1 MPGVTV
7 TEVAALRVARLSQQ
21 QAIEWESDMRHEAEL
36 RELGVEDEE
45 RRKTI
50 RKLGV
55 GAEELK
61 EASES

>member
-1 MPGVTV
+1 MTV
-7 TEVAALRVARLSQQ
+7 TEVAALRVVRISQQ
-21 QAIEWESDMRHEAEL
+21 QALEWEPEMRHEAEL

-55 GAEELK
+55 GAEELE